1 MEYVEASF
9 FVHLVTAL
17 SLSLS
22 GGGEVHLIAEGF
34 ADSPAFV

>member
-1 MEYVEASF
+1 MLKLLF
-9 FVHLVTAL
+9 LCIWLQL